1 MKRQVIFAVFTLV
14 AIAQV
19 MVPTWMIARQQ
30 MILREGRTFK
40 FRTAPV
46 DPYDAFR
53 GRYVWLRYEQ
63 DHARWNG
70 EIEAARRST
79 AYAIIEE
86 GQDGFAVIREVGLR
100 PPKSGNYLKVED
112 VYRGWGTTAGVVH
125 FTLPFDRYYMEETK
139 APTAERAYWEHS
151 NRRGQTNY
159 NTYAVVRIKDG
170 DAVMENLFVDGQPI
184 ARFARQQ
191 PK

>member
-1 MKRQVIFAVFTLV
+1 MRSRGIMVVFAAV

-19 MVPTWMIARQQ
+19 AVPVRMIAQREA
-30 MILREGRTFK
+30 ILRLGQAYK

-53 GRYVWLRYEQ
+53 GRFVWLGYEQ
-63 DHARWNG
+63 NHARWREETEPNL
-70 EIEAARRST
+70 RST
-79 AYAIIEE
+79 AYARVEE

-100 PPKSGNYLKVED
+100 PPTSGDYVRVEQIH
-112 VYRGWGTTAGVVH
+112 RGWGTNSASVY
-125 FTLPFDRYYMEETK
+125 FTLPFDRYYMEETA
-139 APTAERAYWEHS
+139 APRAERAYWEHL
-151 NRRGQTNY
+151 NRRGQTNH

-170 DAVMENLFVDGQPI
+170 NAALENLYVDDQPI
-184 ARFARQQ
+184 AEFLRHQ